1 MKKIFFYAL
10 GLMCALSAQ
19 ASVTTYAYDGDKSEE
34 ANGTALQDSIDAAAE
49 SGIDTLKVQA
59 GKYYGNFTMKEGVNV
74 VGGWNEDFTSQTDY
88 ATVLDAQANGRVVN
102 QAAAFTTLT
111 VWENLTIQN
120 GKDESGTGGGGAW
133 LNRLG
138 QLKHCLIQ
146 KNTTTNYGGGVAH
159 NVTAQATHGE
169 VVISDCWI
177 RNNVSA
183 KQGGGVRI
191 GAKIENSLI
200 ERNTSSADG
209 GGVYLQHGCIYNCVI
224 RLNHS
229 TTNAG
234 GIRAFGYTEIWNN
247 LIYANLADGQLG
259 GLSQGG
265 ANRTS
270 NVVNN
275 TIVCNRQISTTNPHR
290 CGAMCGDN
298 ARKAVFAN
306 NVVWKNYV
314 NDAIN
319 ETQADLNSSRMGTE
333 GVITNNAYSGTTIG
347 DVPVALAEEDPGFVD
362 VANAD
367 TTLWNLHLLFSS
379 ALLDKGSDSYVTATD
394 LAGNARKA
402 GSHVD
407 IGCYE
412 LPYYTLTIA
421 AFEHATLTVG
431 GNETPAGSY
440 SLPEGYTTTATIE
453 PAEGYVVVSV
463 TCGDAVLVAD
473 EGEYTLP
480 ALLTDMTLTITVQ
493 STPTGIDDANTAV
506 KAVKV
511 IRNGQLLILR
521 DGKEFNVLGSQL

>member
-19 ASVTTYAYDGDKSEE
+19 AEVIQVTSDKSGAE
-34 ANGTALQDSIDAAAE
+34 LQAVITAAE
-49 SGIDTLKVQA
+49 SGDTVLVQA
-59 GKYYGNFTMKEGVNV
+59 GTYYGNFTMKEGVNV
-74 VGGWNEDFTSQTDY
+74 IGGWDATFTDTTSY
-88 ATVLDAQANGRVVN
+88 ATILDAQANGRVVN
-102 QAAAFTTLT
+102 QEANFTTMT
-111 VWENLTIQN
+111 IWENLTIQN

-146 KNTTTNYGGGVAH
+146 NNTTTNYGGGVAH
-159 NVTAQATHGE
+159 DVTAQATHGE

-177 RNNVSA
+177 RNNVST

-191 GAKIENSLI
+191 GATIENSLI

-229 TTNAG
+229 TANAG
-234 GIRAFGYTEIWNN
+234 GIRAYGHTEIWNN

-265 ANRTS
+265 AKRTS

-298 ARKAVFAN
+298 ATKAVFAN

-319 ETQADLNSSRMGTE
+319 ATQADLSSSRMGT
-333 GVITNNAYSGTTIG
+333 GVITNNAYSGNTIG

-440 SLPEGYTTTATIE
+440 SLPEGYTTTAAIE
-453 PAEGYVVVSV
+453 PAEGYVVESV